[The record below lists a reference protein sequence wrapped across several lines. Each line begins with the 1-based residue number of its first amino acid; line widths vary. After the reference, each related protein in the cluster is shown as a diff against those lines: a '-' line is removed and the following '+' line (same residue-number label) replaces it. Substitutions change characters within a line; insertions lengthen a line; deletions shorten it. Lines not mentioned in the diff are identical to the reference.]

1 VVLWHRCRRQ
11 LTVALLGVLAWSMPI
26 AGGGLAFA
34 QGDHGDHGP
43 AGTFGT
49 VHFETSCGQEA
60 QRQFDQALAML
71 HSFFYPETEKAFRA
85 VVEREPSC
93 AMGYW
98 GIAISQRPN
107 PLTAPFPPQLLQNGL
122 VAIQHA
128 REAGARTE
136 RERDWIEALA
146 LFFESHDS
154 VDQQTRTR
162 RYEAAMARLH
172 ARYPADSEASVFY
185 ALALLEAVDLMDKTY
200 ANQLKAA
207 AILAQVQKSQPA
219 HPGVV
224 HYTIHA
230 YDYAPIASKG
240 LPAARRYATLA
251 PSAPHALHMP
261 SHIFSTLGMWPEAIR
276 SNLAADQ
283 ANRDYAASTSAMAKA
298 NPASIPGR
306 YHALDFLVNSHLQIA
321 QDGRARAIIDER
333 NSPGASISGG
343 SITAHTG
350 FAAIPVRYALE
361 RHAWAEAAAL
371 PPMQTSFPQ
380 ADAIIYFARALGA
393 ARLGNAA
400 AAQQELS
407 RLAQLRQR
415 LASAGDPYWAE
426 QVGIQEA
433 AASAWIALAE
443 KDAAGAVTFMTAA
456 ADREDRS
463 EKHIA
468 MENRLSPMREL
479 FGELLLEAGRPAE
492 ALRQF
497 ERSLEVVPGRF
508 RSLAGGAR
516 AAAESGN
523 RRAATAHYR
532 RLLALAADA
541 GSDRPDL
548 TAARKYLAAR

>member
-1 VVLWHRCRRQ
+1 VVFRHRRRRQ
-11 LTVALLGVLAWSMPI
+11 LTIALLGVLAWSMPS
-26 AGGGLAFA
+26 AGRGLASA
-34 QGDHGDHGP
+34 QTDHGDHGR

-60 QRQFDQALAML
+60 QRQFDQAVAML

-107 PLTAPFPPQLLQNGL
+107 PLTAPFPPQLLQQGWA
-122 VAIQHA
+122 AIQHA

-146 LFFESHDS
+146 RFFESHDS

-185 ALALLEAVDLMDKTY
+185 ALALLEAVDLMDKSY
-200 ANQLKAA
+200 ASQLKAA

-261 SHIFSTLGMWPEAIR
+261 SHIFSTLGMWPEAIQT
-276 SNLAADQ
+276 NLAADQ
-283 ANRDYAASTSAMAKA
+283 ANRDYAASTSATAKA

-306 YHALDFLVNSHLQIA
+306 YHALDFLVNSYLQIA
-321 QDGRARAIIDER
+321 QDGRARAIVDER
-333 NSPGASISGG
+333 NSPGASIAGG

-371 PPMQTSFPQ
+371 PPMKTPFPQ
-380 ADAIIYFARALGA
+380 ADAIIYFGRALGA

-407 RLAQLRQR
+407 RLAQIRQG

-508 RSLAGGAR
+508 RSLAGVAR

-532 RLLALAADA
+532 RLLALAPDA
-541 GSDRPDL
+541 GSDRPALD
-548 TAARKYLAAR
+548 AARKYLATR